1 MNTPSTDTLLKNL
14 IPTEDQLVKDS
25 TGFQVIFMLFQQAA
39 SRGLTECL
47 LEIDELKKTLDETK
61 SLSSQQ
67 ELLKLKIEHYE
78 EGLSVTGLRTLIDFL
93 HKPLPSTY
101 SQITWYWDLYNHDI
115 LHQETPFFLR
125 FFSEH
130 WFLSI
135 WRKYQTNIENYNLRH
150 FAVDFHDISFFKFI
164 LPCLLGRTKR
174 KDISEN
180 ISTLYYLI
188 GISYSITDLRNRY
201 WNLEEYQESLKIQTP
216 YPVQTTSEKRE
227 VDTYAR
233 HANLALNYIFRYLEV
248 QDNKSAKTRFS
259 VALKNRTPKER
270 PQDEKEYKLWRSIEQ
285 DDYSIDEI
293 TEAKKILLGLAT
305 FENKVVGEKMKAILD
320 LVEKEEKQK
329 KLKIA

>member
-25 TGFQVIFMLFQQAA
+25 TGFQVVFMLFQQAA
-39 SRGLTECL
+39 NRGLTKWS
-47 LEIDELKKTLDETK
+47 LEIDELKRTLDGTK

-78 EGLSVTGLRTLIDFL
+78 ELLSVTGLRTLIDFL

-125 FFSEH
+125 LFGEH
-130 WFLSI
+130 WFLRI
-135 WRKYQTNIENYNLRH
+135 WHKYQTNIEHYNLISL
-150 FAVDFHDISFFKFI
+150 AKDFHGKSFFWLFI
-164 LPCLLGRTKR
+164 RLFWGRIKR

-201 WNLEEYQESLKIQTP
+201 WNLEEYHESLKIQTP
-216 YPVQTTSEKRE
+216 SPVQTTSEKRE

-259 VALKNRTPKER
+259 VALKNRNPKNR
-270 PQDEKEYKLWRSIEQ
+270 PQDEKEYKLWNSIGQ
-285 DDYSIDEI
+285 GDYSIDDI

-329 KLKIA
+329 KAQNR